1 MSANGGQARNGKGQ
15 NTAGLRICSPDAALD
30 HHEAL
35 PARKRATAPERDI
48 EAVLSSA
55 MLVSDKELANIVQE
69 VDRISRDLKSGAADA
84 EAVRVAVHPAVWC
97 AVKHVLI
104 ERELRYLA
112 LTDDLTCLYNR
123 RGFFAAATHQL
134 KVARR
139 NGQSLLLLFCD
150 VDGLKEINDSLG
162 HREGDLALVRAADV
176 LEESFRD
183 SDIVA
188 RLSGDEFAVLAPEAS
203 DRNLEMLLHRLRT
216 NLDRANAN
224 EPRYELSI
232 SVGAARFDPEH
243 PVALGELMAE
253 ADRAMYAEKSAGP
266 RLIVQGK

>member
-1 MSANGGQARNGKGQ
+1 MSVKSGQVTNGQ
-15 NTAGLRICSPDAALD
+15 NSAGLRICQPDSALD
-30 HHEAL
+30 GQPS
-35 PARKRATAPERDI
+35 PARKRPAPPERDL

-55 MLVSDKELANIVQE
+55 LLVADKELANVVQE
-69 VDRISRDLKSGAADA
+69 VDRISKDLKAGTADP

-97 AVKHVLI
+97 AVKHVLL

-139 NGQSLLLLFCD
+139 RGRSMLLLFCD
-150 VDGLKEINDSLG
+150 VDRLKEINDSFG
-162 HREGDLALVRAADV
+162 HREGDLALVRVADV
-176 LEESFRD
+176 LEESFRE

-188 RLSGDEFAVLAPEAS
+188 RLAGDEFAVLAPEAS
-203 DRNLEMLLHRLRT
+203 DQNLEMLVQRLRAK
-216 NLDRANAN
+216 LDKANAD
-224 EPRYELSI
+224 ETRYELSI

-243 PVALGELMAE
+243 PLALGELMAE
-253 ADRAMYAEKSAGP
+253 ADRAMYAEKRSVPKLVVHGT
-266 RLIVQGK
+266 